1 MMKTES
7 QMITE
12 ETLVSIGS
20 LDKLAKLLA
29 AENITIEHRS
39 VPTAYFD
46 VKNRILVLPMWKNM
60 PQYLYHLLVLHEV
73 GHSLFT
79 DADGWEDIV
88 KKHEKDFRGY
98 LNVVE
103 DARIERK
110 IKTKFPGSRKDFID
124 GYDELHKRDFF
135 KLEYRDINSLSLIDR
150 INLYFKL
157 GTRIKLRFTEEEM
170 VFVRRAEE
178 IMTFED
184 AIALALDLFG
194 RAKDKQEQQ
203 QIQDNIDSF
212 GEGEEGFDQDSDEES
227 DSEDSDE
234 EGESE
239 ESDSEDS
246 DEESESESKSEDTE
260 EDDSSETESSNT
272 NNIERATTDE
282 ALTDRMQELI
292 DEKYSDIKT
301 EYVHIP
307 ADIDSSEYIC
317 GYKRV
322 LELYHEDCKEL
333 NDRAVAFRNKLFVE
347 FRRNNNSAINYM
359 VKEFEMKKAASA
371 YSRSK
376 QSKTGVIDT
385 NKLHGYKF
393 NDDIFRRLTIVPNG
407 KNHGLMIFVDWSGSM
422 SSNFQGTIQQ
432 LLNIVTFCRR
442 VGIAHRVYG
451 FSSIQIKAFNHDNR
465 KANRDAFLE
474 KNPGT
479 AYMYPCESLT
489 MLELFHEKMS
499 LKDFNEMTS
508 CLLLTGYRYQWNKQ
522 DDDFVYRED
531 MPLNFCSFLG
541 LASTPLNDS
550 FLIARDMM
558 RKFRKEKNIEVMNF
572 VCITDGESN
581 SSEYYVRDHH
591 HWKNDGEYHTYSNWF
606 SLGSRFSKHKS
617 ILIDDKTKLQFRIEG
632 DNYSIVTS
640 LLSRLIRDELN
651 VHMVGFYILSGRYDV
666 RNVCSSYM
674 GYSWAQTDELCKK
687 FSKEG
692 NVVVPNMLK
701 FDEFYLIRGGN
712 HLKTETSE
720 MEAGATKGQ
729 LLREFRKAQNKR
741 GASRTILGRFI
752 EKIAA

>member
-1 MMKTES
+1 
-7 QMITE
+7 MITE
-12 ETLVSIGS
+12 ETVVPTGS

-29 AENITIEHRS
+29 AEDIAIEHRP

-46 VKNRILVLPMWKNM
+46 VKNRVLALPMWKDM
-60 PQYLYHLLVLHEV
+60 PQYLYHMLVLHEV

-88 KKHEKDFRGY
+88 TEYKKEFHGY
-98 LNVVE
+98 LNVIE

-110 IKTKFPGSRKDFID
+110 IKTKFPGSRKDFIE

-135 KLEYRDINSLSLIDR
+135 KLEDRDINSLSLIDR

-178 IMTFED
+178 TMTFED
-184 AIALALDLFG
+184 VIALALDLFG

-203 QIQDNIDSF
+203 QIQDQIDGF
-212 GEGEEGFDQDSDEES
+212 GEGEEGFGQ
-227 DSEDSDE
+227 DSDE
-234 EGESE
+234 EGEGE
-239 ESDSEDS
+239 ESDSE
-246 DEESESESKSEDTE
+246 EEEGEGEGEETED
-260 EDDSSETESSNT
+260 DDSSETESSNADS
-272 NNIERATTDE
+272 IERATTDE
-282 ALTDRMQELI
+282 AMTDRMQELI
-292 DEKYSDIKT
+292 NEEHSNIKT
-301 EYVHIP
+301 EYIHIP

-322 LELYHEDCKEL
+322 LELYHEECEKLSDK
-333 NDRAVAFRNKLFVE
+333 AVAYRNKLFVE

-393 NDDIFRRLTIVPNG
+393 NDDIFRRLTIVPDG

-451 FSSIQIKAFNHDNR
+451 FSSIPL
-465 KANRDAFLE
+465 NRDDTTRITKRDALLE
-474 KNPGT
+474 NNPGT
-479 AYMYPCESLT
+479 AYMYPCPQLT

-499 LKDFNEMTS
+499 LKEFNEMTN
-508 CLLLTGYRYQWNKQ
+508 CLLLTGYRYEWHKQ
-522 DDDFVYRED
+522 DDDGFVFRDD
-531 MPLNFCSFLG
+531 MPWNFCGFLG

-550 FLIARDMM
+550 LLIARDMM

-581 SSEYYVRDHH
+581 GSHYYVRSRSIWIKD
-591 HWKNDGEYHTYSNWF
+591 EYNTTANSI
-606 SLGSRFSKHKS
+606 SLGSRRFKS
-617 ILIDDKTKLQFRIEG
+617 VLIDDKTKLQFRIEG

-640 LLSRLIRDELN
+640 LLSRLIRDELD
-651 VHMVGFYILSGRYDV
+651 VHMVGFYILNGRYDV
-666 RNVCSSYM
+666 RNVCTSYM
-674 GYSWAQTDELCKK
+674 GYSWEKSNDMCKK
-687 FSKEG
+687 FTKEG
-692 NVVVPNMLK
+692 SIVMPNMLK
-701 FDEFYLIRGGN
+701 FDEFYLIRGGR

-741 GASRTILGRFI
+741 GASRAILGRFI

>member
-1 MMKTES
+1 
-7 QMITE
+7 MITDE
-12 ETLVSIGS
+12 NLVSTGS

-29 AENITIEHRS
+29 AEDIAVEHRP

-46 VKNRILVLPMWKNM
+46 VKNRILALPMWKDM
-60 PQYLYHLLVLHEV
+60 PEYLYHMLVLHEV

-88 KKHEKDFRGY
+88 NEHKKEFHGY
-98 LNVVE
+98 LNVIE

-124 GYDELHKRDFF
+124 GYDNLHKRDFF
-135 KLEYRDINSLSLIDR
+135 KLEDRDINSLSLIDR

-178 IMTFED
+178 TMTFED
-184 AIALALDLFG
+184 VIALALDLFG

-203 QIQDNIDSF
+203 QIQDQIDGF
-212 GEGEEGFDQDSDEES
+212 GEGEEGFGQ
-227 DSEDSDE
+227 DSDE
-234 EGESE
+234 EGEGE
-239 ESDSEDS
+239 ESDSEEEEGDG
-246 DEESESESKSEDTE
+246 ESEDAEDG
-260 EDDSSETESSNT
+260 DSSETESSNADS
-272 NNIERATTDE
+272 IERATTDE
-282 ALTDRMQELI
+282 AMTDRMQELI
-292 DEKYSDIKT
+292 NEEHSNIKT
-301 EYVHIP
+301 EYIHVP

-322 LELYHEDCKEL
+322 LELYHEECEKL
-333 NDRAVAFRNKLFVE
+333 NDKAVAFRNKIFSE

-393 NDDIFRRLTIVPNG
+393 NDDIFRRLTIVPDG

-451 FSSIQIKAFNHDNR
+451 FSSIPL
-465 KANRDAFLE
+465 NRDDDIMRITKRNAFLE

-479 AYMYPCESLT
+479 AYMYPCEHLT

-499 LKDFNEMTS
+499 LKEFNEMTS
-508 CLLLTGYRYQWNKQ
+508 CLLLTGYRYEWDKK
-522 DDDFVYRED
+522 DDDGFVFRDD
-531 MPLNFCSFLG
+531 MPWNFCGFLG

-550 FLIARDMM
+550 LLIARDMM

-581 SSEYYVRDHH
+581 GSHYHVRARSAWQKD
-591 HWKNDGEYHTYSNWF
+591 EYHTNTNSI
-606 SLGSRFSKHKS
+606 SLGSRFSKYKS
-617 ILIDDKTKLQFRIEG
+617 VLIDDKTKLQFRIEG
-632 DNYSIVTS
+632 DSYSIVTS

-651 VHMVGFYILSGRYDV
+651 VHMVGFYILNGLYDV
-666 RNVCSSYM
+666 RNVCTSYM
-674 GYSWAQTDELCKK
+674 GYSWEKSNDMCKK
-687 FSKEG
+687 FAKEG
-692 NVVVPNMLK
+692 SIVMPNMLK
-701 FDEFYLIRGGN
+701 FDEFYLIRGGR

-741 GASRTILGRFI
+741 GASRAILGRFI